1 MKKIAFMFAAAALMV
16 ACGQKTPE
24 IVLNG
29 ADSAQVLKQTVEAW
43 QAGAEVSV
51 NPEELVFPE
60 EATAEDSAAVVAQAM
75 EAALAAWNE
84 ANPAD
89 STNAAFNE
97 ILKANLAAALEAK
110 KAAAAQPKEGEQ
122 PAEGEQEGEQ
132 Q

>member
-1 MKKIAFMFAAAALMV
+1 MFAAAALMV